1 MDVFRYSVRLIRGLL
16 PYSIKKNRKYWEI
29 SSKSYIFETQ
39 IIKEIGACHGRIRF
53 IGLKVV
59 VEGIMGRNV
68 TLVHK

>member
-1 MDVFRYSVRLIRGLL
+1 MDYSPTLL
-16 PYSIKKNRKYWEI
+16 KKIENIGNI